1 MADLPQNSFQGPL
14 APKVPL
20 NDSYRSPLHE
30 NTNTS
35 SNPGG
40 GGGRNFG
47 KILPYGAIAVALLVI
62 PLTINQLGQQQDVRQ
77 RASEP
82 TPTIELPTPFVTESV
97 TPPIGTESA
106 SISVTP
112 STASGELE

>member
-20 NDSYRSPLHE
+20 NESFRSPLPE
-30 NTNTS
+30 NVPE
-35 SNPGG
+35 NPG
-40 GGGRNFG
+40 GGGRNFS

-62 PLTINQLGQQQDVRQ
+62 PLTINQLNQQQDVRQ

-82 TPTIELPTPFVTESV
+82 TPNLSLPTEELPTPPV
-97 TPPIGTESA
+97 GTESA
-106 SISVTP
+106 SITP
-112 STASGELE
+112 STQSGALE